1 MLKSSTIFKS
11 ENIDAIAIGGFD
23 GMHRAHQ
30 YLLSH
35 LGKNGALLVIEKKQ
49 KFSLTPS
56 RHRCLYT
63 DYGCI
68 FLEFEKI
75 KDMSVD
81 DFILFLKN
89 SFRSLKKIVVGYDFR
104 FAKNRSGTPEDLK
117 KLKNIDLIVVKEQKA
132 DQIPIHAKVIKD
144 FLKEAKIDKANE
156 LLGREYSIAAR
167 VIRGQGLGKKRLYA
181 TLNLFTD
188 RFFIPK
194 EGVYITSAKIGKRE
208 YPSLTFIG
216 NRLST
221 DSKFSIETHILD
233 EKNIVDIDELTVSFL
248 RYLRENRKF
257 DSLDE
262 LKSEIS
268 KDIKEAKKFF
278 KF

>member
-1 MLKSSTIFKS
+1 MKSSTIFKN

-56 RHRCLYT
+56 KHRCLYT

-156 LLGREYSIAAR
+156 LLGREYSITAR